1 MSTRLFRRIVNVD
14 IEANISYSYVTS
26 AIFITVRQVDN
37 CKTQHLKMETILQQK
52 IIEATHC
59 VEKQLD
65 TEIEKLENLDI
76 SDFEK
81 LREQRL
87 KKLKLLQQQ
96 KQNWL
101 ALGHGEYSELYDEK
115 EFFEISKKSQN
126 IVCLFCKDDSPRC
139 KIVDHHLKILAK
151 KHIEAKFCKLNVV
164 RCPFLTERLRIKI
177 IPTIALIVNGKT
189 NDYIVG
195 FTDLG
200 NRDDF
205 STEILEYRI
214 SLSGAITF
222 EENLSSEN
230 NKKPWLSQVSK
241 PKTIKGPNGLNS
253 DDSDED

>member
-1 MSTRLFRRIVNVD
+1 
-14 IEANISYSYVTS
+14 
-26 AIFITVRQVDN
+26 
-37 CKTQHLKMETILQQK
+37 METVLQQK

-65 TEIEKLENLDI
+65 AELEKLDNLDI

-101 ALGHGEYSELYDEK
+101 TLGHGEYSELHDEK
-115 EFFEISKKSQN
+115 EFFKVLKKSEN
-126 IVCLFCKDDSPRC
+126 VVCLFYKDDSPRC
-139 KIVDHHLKILAK
+139 KIVDHHLKILAR
-151 KHIEAKFCKLNVV
+151 KHIETKFCKLNVMQ
-164 RCPFLTERLRIKI
+164 CPFLIARLRIKI
-177 IPTIALIVNGKT
+177 IPTIALVVNGKSK
-189 NDYIVG
+189 DYIVG

-205 STEILEYRI
+205 LTETLEYRI
-214 SLSGAITF
+214 SLSGVITF

-230 NKKPWLSQVSK
+230 TKKTWLSQVSK
-241 PKTIKGPNGLNS
+241 PKTIKGPNNSNS